1 MGETDDLM
9 LAKEGEGQEE
19 GSEETDR
26 SQSTYV
32 IHIHLEGHLNDLLPP
47 NRPHLLAVYWTI
59 N

>member
-19 GSEETDR
+19 GREETDR

-32 IHIHLEGHLNDLLPP
+32 VRIHLEGHLNDLLPP
-47 NRPHLLAVYWTI
+47 NRPRLLAVYWAI